1 MKLEPKPLLRWNNPV
16 SGQIYGDV
24 YIWTLDG
31 RPEAIV
37 SIYKWFSP
45 HTHMGTELQSLSAKP
60 LIMKRDQVPVW
71 TPGPGVTMKP
81 LPDFAPPSPRALQ
94 RNRQMRSIA
103 EQFDAQA
110 EDRSDTESK
119 WNLRALPKPIYRYAS
134 EKQGIVDGA
143 MFAFCQ
149 GNTNNPEVLLLLEAK
164 TDGRALTWSYGLGR
178 QNSLRFRVH
187 RNEELIWDV
196 PKLAP
201 PWPVLSDPTK
211 PYMVIK
217 TQ

>member
-1 MKLEPKPLLRWNNPV
+1 
-16 SGQIYGDV
+16 
-24 YIWTLDG
+24 
-31 RPEAIV
+31 
-37 SIYKWFSP
+37 
-45 HTHMGTELQSLSAKP
+45 
-60 LIMKRDQVPVW
+60 
-71 TPGPGVTMKP
+71 MKP